1 MLTVSYCKGPTDL
14 VVSNLLPDG
23 FTISFTPPLD
33 NPAIS
38 FFTITVGGPGEQEV
52 CRLEKTET
60 PRWCDFHNLMPD
72 TEYPVAVRCCLEG
85 EGGCG
90 EPLLGTAKTER
101 RSKVQHFYTVEVEKS
116 DSTNVP
122 L

>member
-1 MLTVSYCKGPTDL
+1 MVSPYHLPHLWATRQFPLTIK
-14 VVSNLLPDG
+14 
-23 FTISFTPPLD
+23 
-33 NPAIS
+33 
-38 FFTITVGGPGEQEV
+38 VGGPGEQEV

-60 PRWCDFHNLMPD
+60 PRWCDFHNLKPG

-85 EGGCG
+85 ESGCS
-90 EPLLGTAKTER
+90 EPLLGTAKTNR
-101 RSKVQHFYTVEVEKS
+101 KSKVQHFYTVEVEKS